1 MIQLFRHIIKVMGY
15 LPRSWKRLKSF
26 EYSKRHV
33 DIRPEFQKVVFTK
46 DKLLS
51 EFSEEEDCGTDER
64 TTTKDKPP
72 SSPTVEEILK
82 SSPFTSPVKDDH
94 NDDNVLI
101 YLKPSENT
109 KNPLELYAERLKTT
123 FQFTTRSN

>member
-1 MIQLFRHIIKVMGY
+1 M
-15 LPRSWKRLKSF
+15 
-26 EYSKRHV
+26 
-33 DIRPEFQKVVFTK
+33 
-46 DKLLS
+46 LS

-94 NDDNVLI
+94 NDDNVLD
-101 YLKPSENT
+101 LFKKQSENT
-109 KNPLELYAERLKTT
+109 KNPLELYAQRLKNN
-123 FQFTTRSN
+123 FSVHHKVKLILQKQY